1 MKPCAWVLLIGLAAT
16 MTAGTA
22 AGYRERPA
30 RERLARAAKVLWL
43 ARKADGAPV
52 ALVFAPMAYK
62 GELWG
67 AELRVFSFSGRPVR
81 ALGLTFHFLDK
92 KGAELSRLAY
102 PRQGQPLVAPKAFVT
117 LQIKARMPRHTDQV
131 TVALDHVLFMDGGSW
146 TRPRRPI
153 Q

>member
-1 MKPCAWVLLIGLAAT
+1 MKPCAWVLRIGLAAA
-16 MTAGTA
+16 MTTGAA
-22 AGYRERPA
+22 AGCRERPA
-30 RERLARAAKVLWL
+30 RDRPARAAKVPWP
-43 ARKADGAPV
+43 ARPADGAPV
-52 ALVFAPMAYK
+52 ALVFAAMAYK
-62 GELWG
+62 GEQWG

-117 LQIKARMPRHTDQV
+117 LQIKARMPRQTDQV

-146 TRPRRPI
+146 RRDRPKKR
-153 Q
+153 